1 MKPKLT
7 KIRNQNF
14 NKFKNNKNERKKYFV
29 NNKGD
34 KVEELLLKIY
44 IQKWEK
50 KNEILTTKEN
60 DSVNVL

>member
-7 KIRNQNF
+7 KIRNQIF

-34 KVEELLLKIY
+34 KVEELLLKKY
-44 IQKWEK
+44 IK
-50 KNEILTTKEN
+50 KRRKNWN
-60 DSVNVL
+60 MNN